1 MSWQDRLAED
11 FQLTSP
17 DGDKFV
23 ALWSGDSRKRKK
35 KLGIF
40 EFPGLVGA
48 TVQDLQV
55 GASLYTEVFYFEG
68 VDHDIEAERFFRAT
82 AQLGTWSVVH
92 PTKGLKTWQLMSIEE
107 KIQPIA
113 SANMTVFESEWIEPS
128 ESVFLTSTTEKA
140 AEVTDRS
147 GTLKTGAENQTGGMV
162 DAETPSGLA
171 RFEAAVN
178 VGVRKVE
185 AALADITSTVASTNA
200 LMESISSAITSTLAE
215 VSLDVLGLA
224 GQVRALIVLPSLI
237 SGNLMTQLGHY
248 GSLITSVVGLT
259 DSERDAFTT
268 NDAAVTELVAVVSLA
283 AVADVAVLNP
293 PTTRE
298 EAIEALTSVAGY
310 FNSVITG
317 LDLIPTKGYTSQSE
331 TFNDTVLLLAS
342 VSELILRR
350 SFDLATSKKITL
362 TRPRAPVEIA
372 ITEGVDLDPFIATNG
387 LEAEEI
393 LLLPPGRV
401 VTVYL

>member
-1 MSWQDRLAED
+1 
-11 FQLTSP
+11 
-17 DGDKFV
+17 
-23 ALWSGDSRKRKK
+23 
-35 KLGIF
+35 
-40 EFPGLVGA
+40 
-48 TVQDLQV
+48 
-55 GASLYTEVFYFEG
+55 
-68 VDHDIEAERFFRAT
+68 
-82 AQLGTWSVVH
+82 
-92 PTKGLKTWQLMSIEE
+92 
-107 KIQPIA
+107 
-113 SANMTVFESEWIEPS
+113 
-128 ESVFLTSTTEKA
+128 
-140 AEVTDRS
+140 
-147 GTLKTGAENQTGGMV
+147 MV

-200 LMESISSAITSTLAE
+200 LRESISSAITSTLAE